1 MNFKQNGDNFLQMRL
16 FVDKNLAKIYNKNM
30 ENMILE
36 RETETIEN
44 QIGFDFLDDKIE
56 TETLFQKTKIE
67 WEASKTLVLILDETE
82 TNSSFYLCG
91 KKMLDWVRLATS
103 TRKRTK
109 KFESALDFT
118 W

>member
-56 TETLFQKTKIE
+56 TETLFQKTK
-67 WEASKTLVLILDETE
+67 
-82 TNSSFYLCG
+82 
-91 KKMLDWVRLATS
+91 KKKKKSVGIKGVCHHRLA
-103 TRKRTK
+103 
-109 KFESALDFT
+109 
-118 W
+118 